1 MTPYRKKEFYQGGY
15 YHIYNRG
22 ASRGSIFF
30 SEENYLHCL
39 KLMKKYLEHYNI
51 SLIVYCLMP
60 NHYHFILRQDSEKS
74 ISFFMRDIF
83 NAYVQAVNIQQSRSG
98 ALFEG
103 RFKHIHIDKN
113 EYVLHLCRYIHLNPV
128 NANLI
133 SSPADWKFSNY
144 LDWIGK
150 RNGQLTDIDF
160 MKDNFNTCVNYR
172 KFVMEYQEEED
183 YFEKIQKYVLE

>member
-1 MTPYRKKEFYQGGY
+1 MSPYRKKEFYQGGY

-83 NAYVQAVNIQQSRSG
+83 NSYVQAVNHQQHCTG

-103 RFKHIHIDKN
+103 RFKHIHIEKD

-128 NANLI
+128 NANLV

-160 MKDNFNTCVNYR
+160 MKDNFNTCENYS
-172 KFVMEYQEEED
+172 KFVMEYQEEKD
-183 YFEKIQKYVLE
+183 YVEKIQKYILE